1 MLTVV
6 GREQFIYP
14 SGIQRPEH
22 FLLLNYVVRT
32 PSTEVVLNDEA
43 QEFRW
48 VNAAEAMTLDLNLPT
63 RKLLVE
69 ALNQGLIG
77 HPDGAGASF

>member
-1 MLTVV
+1 
-6 GREQFIYP
+6 
-14 SGIQRPEH
+14 
-22 FLLLNYVVRT
+22 
-32 PSTEVVLNDEA
+32 
-43 QEFRW
+43 
-48 VNAAEAMTLDLNLPT
+48 MTLDLNLPT